1 MMMRDYAHANSV
13 SYLHAARWV
22 SSQPPSKFTA
32 VQANKAPIAT
42 GGGARN
48 GKGGDQK
55 NGTAV
60 AEKGKRT
67 SPVASLKKVFLN
79 LL

>member
-42 GGGARN
+42 GARN

-55 NGTAV
+55 NGNAT
-60 AEKGKRT
+60 EKGKRT